1 MREIKF
7 RAKDFTGKWR
17 YGSFLERKYFDFR
30 DGVQNFVSSY
40 YISGIENDWTTSTV
54 ALNKEYL
61 IISDTIG
68 QYTGLKDKN
77 GKRIFEGDIL
87 RNSKNDLFVV
97 RYICGGFD
105 CEPIKEFYKQPKISW
120 NTLGELQNASWVEDN
135 TEVIGNIYDNP
146 NLLPMEA
153 NNEE

>member
-1 MREIKF
+1 MGIREIIF
-7 RAKDFTGKWR
+7 RAKDYTGEWR
-17 YGSFLERKYFDFR
+17 YGYL
-30 DGVQNFVSSY
+30 VQEVDIGNKPIKNF
-40 YISGIENDWTTSTV
+40 IIENTSEV
-54 ALNKEYL
+54 SILNKGLLQKYYE
-61 IISDTIG
+61 IDSNTVG

-87 RNSKNDLFVV
+87 RNPRNDLFVV

-135 TEVIGNIYDNP
+135 NEVIGNIYDNS
-146 NLLPMEA
+146 NLLPMETK
-153 NNEE
+153 